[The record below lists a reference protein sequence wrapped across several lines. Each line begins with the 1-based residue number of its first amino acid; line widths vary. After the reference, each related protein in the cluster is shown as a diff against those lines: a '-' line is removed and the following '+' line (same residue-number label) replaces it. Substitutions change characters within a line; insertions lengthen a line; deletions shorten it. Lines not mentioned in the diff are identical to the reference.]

1 MKKVLALLLA
11 LALVFGL
18 VACSTASENAATNT
32 SAEQTPVAETKE
44 ANTYYYVGLNHGH
57 PYWTAVHQGF
67 EYFAEKLGVNVIQAG
82 PDTAD
87 YQEMATAME
96 QAIAKNPDGIICP
109 VFDES
114 ILPGLKAAKE
124 AGIPVVAIEGMLDSA
139 IPYVVS
145 YIGLDNYECGVQTAR
160 ELIARS
166 GESGSVVILGNWGS
180 SNTDQKLAGFK
191 DHLAS
196 YPGWTI
202 VAELEDKAAIETA
215 IEQTKV
221 AFNNYPEMTA
231 IVGLNASSGAG
242 IGSAMEELGKEPG
255 CITAVVH
262 DREVLTLEYVERG
275 YLTCTLVNK
284 TYSMPSLALLILEGL
299 NTYDWQG
306 QPLSGDNDAA
316 GVNVVPANCF
326 NDLVI
331 VTQDN
336 VELFKEENIPTY
348 DSPNYQ

>member
-1 MKKVLALLLA
+1 MKKVLAWCLVLLMVLGLA
-11 LALVFGL
+11 
-18 VACSTASENAATNT
+18 ACGTEANNAQTTEPAKEAAT
-32 SAEQTPVAETKE
+32 EEKQTH
-44 ANTYYYVGLNHGH
+44 TYYYVGLNHGH

-96 QAIAKNPDGIICP
+96 QAIAKKPDGIICP

-124 AGIPVVAIEGMLDSA
+124 AGIPVVAIEGMLESA
-139 IPYVVS
+139 TPYVVS
-145 YIGLDNYECGVQTAR
+145 YIGLDNYQCGVQTAQ
-160 ELIARS
+160 ELIARE
-166 GESGSVVILGNWGS
+166 GESGNVVILGNWGS
-180 SNTDQKLAGFK
+180 ANTDQKLSGFK
-191 DHLAS
+191 DYLAD

-202 VAELEDKAAIETA
+202 LAELEDKAAIETA

-242 IGSAMEELGKEPG
+242 IGSAMDELGKEPG

-262 DREVLTLEYVERG
+262 DREVLTLEYVEQG

-316 GVNVVPANCF
+316 GVNVVPANCY

-331 VTQDN
+331 VTKDN
-336 VELFKEENIPTY
+336 VEYFKEENIPTY

>member
-1 MKKVLALLLA
+1 MKKVLTFLLA
-11 LALVFGL
+11 LIMVFTL
-18 VACSTASENAATNT
+18 VACSTADENAA
-32 SAEQTPVAETKE
+32 AEAPAEETAIEEKE
-44 ANTYYYVGLNHGH
+44 THTYYYVGLNHGH

-139 IPYVVS
+139 TPYVVS
-145 YIGLDNYECGVQTAR
+145 YIGLDNYECGVQTAK
-160 ELIARS
+160 ELIARGGDS
-166 GESGSVVILGNWGS
+166 GNVVILGNWGS

-191 DHLAS
+191 DYLAANS
-196 YPGWTI
+196 NWT
-202 VAELEDKAAIETA
+202 VLAELEDKASIETA

-221 AFNNYPEMTA
+221 AFNNYPEMTG
-231 IVGLNASSGAG
+231 IIGLNASSGAG

-255 CITAVVH
+255 CVTAVVH
-262 DREVLTLEYVERG
+262 DREVLTLEYVEKG

-316 GVNVVPANCF
+316 GVNVVPATCY

-336 VELFKEENIPTY
+336 VEFFKEENIPTY

>member
-1 MKKVLALLLA
+1 MKKVLAWCLVLLMVLGLA
-11 LALVFGL
+11 
-18 VACSTASENAATNT
+18 ACGTEANSPQTMEPSKEAAT
-32 SAEQTPVAETKE
+32 EEKQTH
-44 ANTYYYVGLNHGH
+44 TYYYVGLNHGH

-96 QAIAKNPDGIICP
+96 QAIAKKPDGIICP

-139 IPYVVS
+139 TPYVVS
-145 YIGLDNYECGVQTAR
+145 YIGLDNYQCGVQTAQ
-160 ELIARS
+160 ELIARE
-166 GESGSVVILGNWGS
+166 GESGNVVILGNWGS
-180 SNTDQKLAGFK
+180 ANTDQKLSGFK
-191 DHLAS
+191 DYLEG

-202 VAELEDKAAIETA
+202 LAELEDKAAIETA

-242 IGSAMEELGKEPG
+242 IGSAMDELGKEPG

-262 DREVLTLEYVERG
+262 DREVLTLEYVEKG

-316 GVNVVPANCF
+316 GVNVVPANCY

-331 VTQDN
+331 VTKDN
-336 VELFKEENIPTY
+336 VEYFKEENIPTY